1 MSNPIEIL
9 LVEDNPADI
18 RLTQEAFATN
28 KIYNKLYVV
37 TDGSQALDFLNRR
50 HEFASAPKPDV
61 VLLDLNL
68 PKVHGLDVLRDMKA
82 DVSLR
87 KIPVIC
93 LTTSNNDQDIDK
105 AYGLGVNAYVQKPVD
120 FQQFVQA
127 LEAIETFWLSIVKLA
142 P

>member
-28 KIYNKLYVV
+28 KIYNKLHVV
-37 TDGSQALDFLNRR
+37 VDGEQALDFLHRR
-50 HEFASAPKPDV
+50 HAYSSAPRPDV

-68 PKVHGLDVLRDMKA
+68 PKIHGLEVLKEMKG
-82 DVSLR
+82 DSSLR
-87 KIPVIC
+87 RIPVIC
-93 LTTSNNDQDIDK
+93 LTTSGNDSDIDK
-105 AYGLGVNAYVQKPVD
+105 AYSIGANAYVQKPVD
-120 FQQFVQA
+120 FPQFVKA